1 MALVFA
7 KFNYNGSNRCL
18 EKVWNDNKKVITLI
32 LYITIVYC
40 DLLGNVNDDQ
50 IKIIE

>member
-1 MALVFA
+1 MEVTDVW
-7 KFNYNGSNRCL
+7 K
-18 EKVWNDNKKVITLI
+18 KVWNNNKKVITLI